1 LYCIISRHITS
12 HHTISNWIV
21 CHTLFFLFSPP
32 LFSPSYPRH
41 LILYRYSPPLPPPL
55 LPPSPLLPLST
66 LIYQAKIQKEQFS
79 ETRERLEAIGYIV
92 ADLGQDGFALL
103 TGDAIYA
110 PGNKGVNGH
119 LKGVTVQQLR
129 DMALGPWFIP

>member
-1 LYCIISRHITS
+1 VCCIIS
-12 HHTISNWIV
+12 
-21 CHTLFFLFSPP
+21 LFLLLLLLLLSSSLPPHLSPFSLP
-32 LFSPSYPRH
+32 LS
-41 LILYRYSPPLPPPL
+41 LPPL
-55 LPPSPLLPLST
+55 LSFFI

-79 ETRERLEAIGYIV
+79 ETKERLEAIGYIV
-92 ADLGQDGFALL
+92 ADIGQDGFALL